1 MKLARQNTKP
11 VVFGNITLGGQN
23 RVLIQSMTNT
33 KTSDLSATLNQI
45 QRLKEAGCDYVRVA
59 VFDDADANSLSE
71 LVKKST
77 LTLVA
82 DIHFNFEY
90 ALKAIDAGIK
100 KIRLNPG
107 NLDDPEKLKL
117 IADAAKKNNVVI
129 RVGINSGSLPKKIQD
144 EYGLTA
150 EAMVMTAQRY
160 INLLNQEGFDDIV
173 VSLKASDPLLMIAA
187 YKLASQKLS
196 KYPLHLGVTE
206 AGVLLDGS
214 IKSSIGLTPLLLDG
228 IGDTIRI
235 SLTDDPVKEVEVAKK
250 ILNFLKLRSDMVN
263 IISCP
268 TCGRLN
274 YNMFP
279 LVDKINEY
287 TKNMHFP
294 LKISI
299 LGCVVNGIGEGKEAD
314 IGVAGSIHKGIIFK
328 KGKIL
333 KTVPESEIFT
343 ELTKLIDEM
352 YEDYLKQHE
361 Q

>member
-1 MKLARQNTKP
+1 MKTTRKNTKQ
-11 VVFGNITLGGQN
+11 VKFGDITLGGQN
-23 RVLIQSMTNT
+23 KVLIQSMTNT
-33 KTSDLSATLNQI
+33 KTHDIEATLKQI
-45 QRLKEAGCDYVRVA
+45 NELKEVGCDYVRVA
-59 VFDDADANSLSE
+59 VFDNADVKALKE
-71 LVKKST
+71 LNERSN

-82 DIHFNFEY
+82 DIHFNFEF

-107 NLDDPEKLKL
+107 NLDDPEKLRL
-117 IADAAKKNNVVI
+117 IATKAKENNVVI
-129 RVGINSGSLPKKIQD
+129 RVGINSGSLPQD
-144 EYGLTA
+144 ILKEYGLSA
-150 EAMVMTAQRY
+150 KGMVFAAQRY
-160 INLLNQEGFDDIV
+160 IELLNSHGFDDIV

-187 YKLASQKLS
+187 YKLAAETF

-206 AGVLLDGS
+206 AGVLLDGA
-214 IKSSIGLTPLLLDG
+214 IKSSIGLTPLLLDD

-235 SLTDDPVKEVEVAKK
+235 SITDHPTKEIIVAKQ
-250 ILNFLKLRSDMVN
+250 ILNNLKLRHDMVD
-263 IISCP
+263 IVSCP

-279 LVDKINEY
+279 LVDKIKEY
-287 TKNMHFP
+287 TKNLHFP

-314 IGVAGSIHKGIIFK
+314 IGVAGSKEKGIIFK

-333 KTVPESEIFT
+333 KTVDESQLYD
-343 ELTKLIDEM
+343 ELVILIDEM
-352 YEDYLKQHE
+352 YKEWKEKNE